1 MEGSAPPT
9 GEAAPPDRGRRR
21 PRLSRTA
28 KIGLGL
34 LLTLLGLFLVA
45 VLFPSSPAAL
55 EVALP
60 VGAVGILALWV
71 GGILMGIGSR
81 S

>member
-1 MEGSAPPT
+1 METPSASPPSPK
-9 GEAAPPDRGRRR
+9 PPRW
-21 PRLSRTA
+21 SKSA

-34 LLTLLGLFLVA
+34 LLTLIGLFLLSALLPTAPGKLAFGITVA
-45 VLFPSSPAAL
+45 
-55 EVALP
+55 
-60 VGAVGILALWV
+60 AVGILTLWS

>member
-1 MEGSAPPT
+1 M
-9 GEAAPPDRGRRR
+9 
-21 PRLSRTA
+21 

-34 LLTLLGLFLVA
+34 LFTLVGLFL
-45 VLFPSSPAAL
+45 LSAL
-55 EVALP
+55 LP
-60 VGAVGILALWV
+60 TAPGSLGYGIAVGAVGILTLWV

>member
-1 MEGSAPPT
+1 VTGTPPPAP
-9 GEAAPPDRGRRR
+9 ASSRRR
-21 PRLSRTA
+21 PRRPLTKKT

-34 LLTLLGLFLVA
+34 LFTLVGLFLA
-45 VLFPSSPAAL
+45 ADAFPTAPGTLAH
-55 EVALP
+55 VLP
-60 VGAVGILALWV
+60 VAAAGLVALWV

>member
-1 MEGSAPPT
+1 MESVAPASAPTP
-9 GEAAPPDRGRRR
+9 RKGRLGR
-21 PRLSRTA
+21 SQ

-34 LLTLLGLFLVA
+34 LLTLVGLFLLSALLPTAPARLGFALGVA
-45 VLFPSSPAAL
+45 AT
-55 EVALP
+55 
-60 VGAVGILALWV
+60 GMLALWV

>member
-1 MEGSAPPT
+1 MDPPT
-9 GEAAPPDRGRRR
+9 VSPRRTA
-21 PRLSRTA
+21 RLSRSQ

-34 LLTLLGLFLVA
+34 ILTMGGLFLLSA
-45 VLFPSSPAAL
+45 LLPTAPEKLGFALTAA
-55 EVALP
+55 
-60 VGAVGILALWV
+60 GGGILAVWV

>member
-1 MEGSAPPT
+1 MDPATSTSPAP
-9 GEAAPPDRGRRR
+9 APRP
-21 PRLSRTA
+21 PRLSRQA

-34 LLTLLGLFLVA
+34 LLSLVGLFLLSALLPTAPGKLAFAIMV
-45 VLFPSSPAAL
+45 AAL
-55 EVALP
+55 
-60 VGAVGILALWV
+60 GILTLWL